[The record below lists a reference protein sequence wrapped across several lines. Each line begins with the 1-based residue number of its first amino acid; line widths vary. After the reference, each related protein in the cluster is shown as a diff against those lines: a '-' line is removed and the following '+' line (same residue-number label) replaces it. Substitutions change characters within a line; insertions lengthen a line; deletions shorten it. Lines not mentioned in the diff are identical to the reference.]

1 MGAASAGLANVATAP
16 SYWGDAMNKMI
27 PAAFAA
33 ALLLSAT
40 GCTEAP
46 AKTDPIEGT
55 WKADLA
61 TVQLDEKPSVYLLKD
76 GTYSCSTCVP
86 ALTVPADGAFHPVS
100 ERPYYDNMSVQVV
113 DDRTVKTVRRKGDR
127 VIGESTVQV
136 APEGNSLSFTFSD
149 TATPNA
155 PPVTGS
161 GTETRVEPAPAG
173 SHAISGSWK
182 TAKYDTVS
190 DEGLTVS
197 YDVEGD
203 TLNMSSPS
211 GQKYAAKLDGA
222 DVPVDGD
229 TGGTVV
235 SVKRLGANMIEET
248 FKRDGKIVGV
258 TTMTVNP
265 DGTLTNVYENR
276 QQGSKMTYVARKQ

>member
-1 MGAASAGLANVATAP
+1 
-16 SYWGDAMNKMI
+16 MNRMI
-27 PAAFAA
+27 SAAFAA

-40 GCTEAP
+40 ACTEAP
-46 AKTDPIEGT
+46 AKTDPIVGT

-86 ALTVPADGAFHPVS
+86 PLTVPADGAFHPVS

-113 DDRTVKTVRRKGDR
+113 DERTVKTVRRKGDR

-136 APEGNSLSFTFSD
+136 SPEGDSLNFTFSD

-161 GTETRVEPAPAG
+161 GSETRVEPAPAG

-190 DEGLTVS
+190 DEGLTVT
-197 YDVEGD
+197 YALDGD
-203 TLNMSSPS
+203 TLNMSSPA
-211 GQKYAAKLDGA
+211 GQKYAAKLGGGE
-222 DVPVDGD
+222 VPVDGD

-235 SVKRLGANMIEET
+235 SVKRLGANVIEET
-248 FKRDGKIVGV
+248 FKRDGKVVGV
-258 TTMTVNP
+258 TTMTLNA
-265 DGTLTNVYENR
+265 DGTMKNEYENR
-276 QQGSKMTYVARKQ
+276 QQGSKMTYLSRKQ